1 MSQRNSLIYLVDD
14 DRRILSALTR
24 LLQCEGW
31 LTASFTSTSAF
42 LQTHDPE
49 VPGCLVLDLMVP
61 EMSGLEV
68 QMELQR
74 QNQCRP

>member
-49 VPGCLVLDLMVP
+49 VPAAWCLI
-61 EMSGLEV
+61 
-68 QMELQR
+68 
-74 QNQCRP
+74 